1 MSGFENV
8 VVSLREFR
16 KFGLDQILD
25 WVTAKRK
32 AFYFEPSSRFDTQ
45 GLHEKRGLFYLPSA
59 DFRVKDRDLLTE
71 TLFLMNAPAR
81 FRENIFRFLPAA
93 QGIHF
98 GFDQRELDQSQA
110 SLICKCYLEFPGSS
124 AATTSQT
131 TQFLGYKWSP
141 LGLGSPVVS
150 KYRLIGDGDVNEAF
164 ATWESKMKTRAV
176 SGYWSDFDFERLK
189 SNNHT
194 DRREQLGAS
203 HSQEAS
209 CHVLQIQDEGSERY
223 SVDVNLYSQQWK
235 VRELSTQLR
244 QTLVF
249 SPVKQDQ
256 WDKWIQNTNHQTVG
270 HISTG
275 YDRGGQPFL
284 TLYHGSHLLVSEEA

>member
-1 MSGFENV
+1 M

-110 SLICKCYLEFPGSS
+110 SLICKCYLEFSRFLCGNNLPDDAVFGIQMVAPGFRQSRS
-124 AATTSQT
+124 KQISPKLVMVMLTKR
-131 TQFLGYKWSP
+131 LP
-141 LGLGSPVVS
+141 LG
-150 KYRLIGDGDVNEAF
+150 KAR
-164 ATWESKMKTRAV
+164 
-176 SGYWSDFDFERLK
+176 
-189 SNNHT
+189 
-194 DRREQLGAS
+194 
-203 HSQEAS
+203 
-209 CHVLQIQDEGSERY
+209 
-223 SVDVNLYSQQWK
+223 
-235 VRELSTQLR
+235 
-244 QTLVF
+244 
-249 SPVKQDQ
+249 
-256 WDKWIQNTNHQTVG
+256 
-270 HISTG
+270 
-275 YDRGGQPFL
+275 
-284 TLYHGSHLLVSEEA
+284 